1 MEGVERQ
8 QSAEPSALITS
19 SADRMVGMD
28 HAEVRYF
35 TSYDHHGIHE
45 EMLKDDVRTRSYRDS
60 IYQNRHIFKDKVVLD
75 VGCGTGILSMF
86 AAKAGAKHVI
96 GVDMSSIIEKA
107 REIVAVNGLSDKIT
121 LLQGKME
128 EVQLPFPAV
137 DIIISEW
144 MGYFLLYE
152 SMLDTVL
159 YARDRYL
166 APGGKIFPDKA
177 TMYLAAIEDGEYK
190 DDKIGFW
197 DNVYGFNYS
206 PMKEIALTE
215 PLVDTV
221 ELKALVTDPCSI
233 ITFDLYTV
241 TKADLAFRVPFSL
254 PVKRSDFI
262 HAIIA
267 WFDIDF
273 TACHK
278 PISFSTGPHAKYTHW
293 KQTVF
298 YLRDVLTVEE
308 EESVSGIL
316 ENKPND
322 KNPRDLD
329 IQISYKLE
337 TTDNLRYA
345 EGSCFYRIYQ
355 NAEKAHPSSQ
365 LVPHSVAIA
374 EASTKDE
381 PLYLAQGSPGLET
394 CLRKAFCDRTYYEVH
409 AFVQAISSRGLPNAV
424 RPLTLNRQP
433 VSIRRYSSIPSENE
447 TTSAQEKQTPARDER
462 DTFSE
467 REQKTSPAPS
477 TETSATDEE
486 RTPSAAPVKETSSTE
501 ENEKTLADGDDTAF
515 IDGKEN
521 LKATTNE
528 TSSTTNSDAVD
539 RKTNAEFDPTPR
551 HVARRF
557 VRVRRG
563 PLGSTVDRY
572 GELKFSSYNPNEDS
586 YPEVE
591 YSEVMSDDAALLKWF
606 DEILTPAKYEWGFCF
621 VKGVPVD
628 PESTKAL
635 LERIAFVRH
644 THYGGFWDFTSDLTF
659 KDTAY
664 TTEFLGAH
672 TDNTYFTD
680 PSRLQLFHLLS
691 HTDGHGGASLL
702 VDGFKAASI
711 MRQENPKNCGA
722 LAATKQPYHSSG
734 NEDVCI
740 QPAEQTP
747 VFKIHPDLMRL
758 YQVRWNNYDRAAK
771 RNWGLKEQNRWYNAA
786 RHFNNIIQRPSVE
799 IWTQLQPG
807 TALIFDN
814 WRMLHGRSEFTGK
827 RRMCGG
833 YINND
838 DFISRYRLLKYGRER
853 VIENLGNLA
862 FLPDNPNTLL

>member
-1 MEGVERQ
+1 MEGIERQ
-8 QSAEPSALITS
+8 QSADPSAVITS

-107 REIVAVNGLSDKIT
+107 REIVAVNGLSDRIT

-128 EVQLPFPAV
+128 EVQLPFPTV

-197 DNVYGFNYS
+197 DNVYGFDYS

-221 ELKALVTDPCSI
+221 ELKALVSDPCSI

-241 TKADLAFRVPFSL
+241 TKADLSFRVPFSL

-329 IQISYKLE
+329 IQLSYKLE
-337 TTDNLRYA
+337 TADKLRYA
-345 EGSCFYRIYQ
+345 EGNCFYR
-355 NAEKAHPSSQ
+355 
-365 LVPHSVAIA
+365 
-374 EASTKDE
+374 
-381 PLYLAQGSPGLET
+381 
-394 CLRKAFCDRTYYEVH
+394 
-409 AFVQAISSRGLPNAV
+409 
-424 RPLTLNRQP
+424 
-433 VSIRRYSSIPSENE
+433 
-447 TTSAQEKQTPARDER
+447 
-462 DTFSE
+462 
-467 REQKTSPAPS
+467 
-477 TETSATDEE
+477 
-486 RTPSAAPVKETSSTE
+486 
-501 ENEKTLADGDDTAF
+501 
-515 IDGKEN
+515 
-521 LKATTNE
+521 
-528 TSSTTNSDAVD
+528 
-539 RKTNAEFDPTPR
+539 
-551 HVARRF
+551 
-557 VRVRRG
+557 
-563 PLGSTVDRY
+563 
-572 GELKFSSYNPNEDS
+572 
-586 YPEVE
+586 
-591 YSEVMSDDAALLKWF
+591 M
-606 DEILTPAKYEWGFCF
+606 
-621 VKGVPVD
+621 
-628 PESTKAL
+628 
-635 LERIAFVRH
+635 
-644 THYGGFWDFTSDLTF
+644 
-659 KDTAY
+659 
-664 TTEFLGAH
+664 
-672 TDNTYFTD
+672 
-680 PSRLQLFHLLS
+680 
-691 HTDGHGGASLL
+691 
-702 VDGFKAASI
+702 
-711 MRQENPKNCGA
+711 
-722 LAATKQPYHSSG
+722 
-734 NEDVCI
+734 
-740 QPAEQTP
+740 
-747 VFKIHPDLMRL
+747 
-758 YQVRWNNYDRAAK
+758 
-771 RNWGLKEQNRWYNAA
+771 
-786 RHFNNIIQRPSVE
+786 
-799 IWTQLQPG
+799 
-807 TALIFDN
+807 
-814 WRMLHGRSEFTGK
+814 
-827 RRMCGG
+827 
-833 YINND
+833 
-838 DFISRYRLLKYGRER
+838 
-853 VIENLGNLA
+853 
-862 FLPDNPNTLL
+862 